1 MKLGIGVNL
10 FKRRE
15 QKGTPIRDG
24 LVAEYL
30 FDEGRGQVLYDY
42 SGNGNHGQ
50 LGSTPEADTNDPL
63 WTPQGLEF
71 DGVDDYVDC
80 GNSKTLQITQD
91 LTMQLAVYI
100 PADIASTSFFM
111 SKRYD
116 GEYEIG
122 YLADNGLA
130 YRQWAS
136 STSTIVNLNF
146 INFFDV
152 LGKNYTV
159 AVTRDTSSKI
169 VTAYKSGIEF
179 SALTYPEEP
188 KASNNNLYLG
198 ARSGGEHFTPAS
210 IYCAFIYNR
219 CLSPAEIL
227 ENDDYIKIL
236 LAKRGVTLA

>member
-10 FKRRE
+10 FKRQE

-30 FDEGRGQVLYDY
+30 FDEGRGQVLCDY
-42 SGNGNHGQ
+42 SGNGNHGM
-50 LGSTPEADTNDPL
+50 LGSTYNIDTNDPL
-63 WTPQGLEF
+63 WVPEGLSF

-111 SKRYD
+111 GKRYN

-130 YRQWAS
+130 YRHQWAAS
-136 STSTIVNLNF
+136 AVNLNF

-179 SALTYPEEP
+179 SALTYPGEP
-188 KASNNNLYLG
+188 EASNINLYLG
-198 ARSGGEHFTPAS
+198 ARSGGGHFTLAS